1 MMCLFSQVTDFLLFM
16 GKLMITA
23 GMCALAFWVLTE
35 DVHTVEYVP
44 VLNYTIVPILIIGFG
59 TYFIASIFFG
69 VYSMAVDTIFLCF
82 CKFYFYF
89 IGMLLFLLFSNATTR
104 PSWTWWSPSWLWLNC
119 NQLLR
124 LGHNEAR
131 LRCPD
136 GVDGDI

>member
-1 MMCLFSQVTDFLLFM
+1 MDLFSQVTDFLLFM

-23 GMCALAFWVLTE
+23 GMCALAFYVFSEELQYE
-35 DVHTVEYVP
+35 DYLEVQVP

-89 IGMLLFLLFSNATTR
+89 IGMF
-104 PSWTWWSPSWLWLNC
+104 
-119 NQLLR
+119 
-124 LGHNEAR
+124 
-131 LRCPD
+131 
-136 GVDGDI
+136 